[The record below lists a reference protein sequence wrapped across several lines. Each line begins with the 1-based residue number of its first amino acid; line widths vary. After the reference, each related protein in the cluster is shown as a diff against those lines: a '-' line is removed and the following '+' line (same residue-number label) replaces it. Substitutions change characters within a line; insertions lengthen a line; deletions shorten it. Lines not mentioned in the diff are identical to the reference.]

1 MDSLKKTVLCLFV
14 FAASAVAAS
23 SSPSASGSAKD
34 PGAEFIV
41 VSEIRL
47 PGGLDSATGLI
58 LDSCRESGNAAA
70 GILAVAQFEKT
81 VARIVGMPDRKRP
94 VAAAA
99 FVEKQGSSKVD
110 GVAFFPRNEKD
121 AAEFAAAL
129 SGPDAPKERPR
140 FAVPVKT
147 EKYGLYGAYSEREFP
162 EDFLRGVLQRIL
174 SSPDTGALATVHIS
188 GEAGKALS
196 KNLAE
201 EASAAASLLCRH
213 VWEQDSEME
222 TKDPFAILRLEAGYA
237 AAVGRRE
244 KSIAFAKR
252 ASELAKGFAEAAIEI
267 FRTQSGV
274 EIRCR
279 ASAEK
284 GSELDRVLAA
294 ADFGFDAGNPF
305 AFINP
310 GKDTLAFAAYP
321 AGGTIAKMA
330 GLPDPDDGEPAF
342 LAESASPELARNPK
356 ISKEF
361 GLYIAGYFLKRPASK
376 DPGWD
381 EKAAECGLALYNGI
395 LRSPQGI
402 RGWRIDA
409 AKSGGGTVLST
420 TSKYHSPDMAAEL
433 AKDGVWMEKG
443 AALANLGA
451 PSSAVFEARKGSSVL
466 LEFDLRKAGN
476 ALADHFA
483 KAASVFAGNG
493 KWAMAEYAAGNGY
506 MANTWGDSALVR
518 GAMENR
524 AEPPSVPP
532 AFPAFGAGARM
543 CAYYHADAGRFFAAA
558 TANIPGA
565 GKNRSF
571 SEGASSGA
579 AWIASDGF
587 HAFMRM
593 DFGAAKCFMQ
603 ARDVFAP
610 GLFEQPMPP
619 PSALLQPEED
629 DID

>member
-1 MDSLKKTVLCLFV
+1 MPP
-14 FAASAVAAS
+14 
-23 SSPSASGSAKD
+23 PSAA
-34 PGAEFIV
+34 
-41 VSEIRL
+41 
-47 PGGLDSATGLI
+47 
-58 LDSCRESGNAAA
+58 
-70 GILAVAQFEKT
+70 
-81 VARIVGMPDRKRP
+81 
-94 VAAAA
+94 
-99 FVEKQGSSKVD
+99 
-110 GVAFFPRNEKD
+110 
-121 AAEFAAAL
+121 
-129 SGPDAPKERPR
+129 
-140 FAVPVKT
+140 
-147 EKYGLYGAYSEREFP
+147 
-162 EDFLRGVLQRIL
+162 
-174 SSPDTGALATVHIS
+174 
-188 GEAGKALS
+188 
-196 KNLAE
+196 
-201 EASAAASLLCRH
+201 
-213 VWEQDSEME
+213 
-222 TKDPFAILRLEAGYA
+222 
-237 AAVGRRE
+237 
-244 KSIAFAKR
+244 AKR
-252 ASELAKGFAEAAIEI
+252 ASLSRRGRRNLRKVS
-267 FRTQSGV
+267 RKPQSKFSA
-274 EIRCR
+274 RSR
-279 ASAEK
+279 ALKS
-284 GSELDRVLAA
+284 G
-294 ADFGFDAGNPF
+294 AGRLPKRDLNSI
-305 AFINP
+305 AFSRRLI
-310 GKDTLAFAAYP
+310 
-321 AGGTIAKMA
+321 
-330 GLPDPDDGEPAF
+330 
-342 LAESASPELARNPK
+342 SASTPATPSLSSIRGKTLSRSRRIPPEARLRKWPGCPILTTGNLHSWRNPPPRNSRA
-356 ISKEF
+356 IPRF
-361 GLYIAGYFLKRPASK
+361 QRNLVFT
-376 DPGWD
+376 
-381 EKAAECGLALYNGI
+381 CGLALYNGI
-395 LRSPQGI
+395 TRSPQGI

-451 PSSAVFEARKGSSVL
+451 PSSAVFEARKGSSAL
-466 LEFDLRKAGN
+466 LEFDLQKAGN

-579 AWIASDGF
+579 AWIAPDGF

-610 GLFEQPMPP
+610 GLFSQPMPP